1 MKTKSESK
9 YFWTRIEEGL
19 HEKGITLAELCR
31 QQEIN
36 YDSIISSKMRGTY
49 PGTITTFKIAQALGM
64 SMEVLIA
71 WKARE
76 PLCRRR
82 YSLLWHRSLYQLLS
96 GDADLKGLVWRIV
109 QCSAAQ
115 LRAIK
120 TMLQTWDIGP
130 YDSMGKPIKQTV

>member
-71 WKARE
+71 GNQENLYVAE
-76 PLCRRR
+76 DTPS
-82 YSLLWHRSLYQLLS
+82 YGTDPLYQLLS
-96 GDADLKGLVWRIV
+96 GDSDLKGLVWRIV

>member
-71 WKARE
+71 GNQENLYVAE
-76 PLCRRR
+76 DTPS
-82 YSLLWHRSLYQLLS
+82 YGTDPLYQLLS

>member
-71 WKARE
+71 GKQENLYVAE
-76 PLCRRR
+76 DTPS
-82 YSLLWHRSLYQLLS
+82 YGTDPLYQLLS